1 MALRVHG
8 FRQIDILKVRDRN
21 KNNKLI
27 YFCINV
33 LEKQKTILTKFEGL
47 KSINLSALPVN
58 VDRYIKARIR
68 VYVDKVYT
76 NFHGLNVLE
85 DGVECE
91 SFKIISIDSLFVYEN
106 RYDPHMYLDN
116 FIYKIL
122 NTEMV
127 ESF

>member
-47 KSINLSALPVN
+47 KGINLSALPVN

-68 VYVDKVYT
+68 AYVDKVYT

-91 SFKIISIDSLFVYEN
+91 SFKIIFIDFLFVYEN
-106 RYDPHMYLDN
+106 RYDRQMYLDN
-116 FIYKIL
+116 FVYKI
-122 NTEMV
+122 
-127 ESF
+127 